1 MKRSVFLR
9 TFALGSA
16 AGALSLALTG
26 CSSQELRDF
35 FSGEKSSSGS
45 EPLEFVPD
53 SDERINAKMDELYA
67 LEAQANADLDA
78 IIASAR
84 DEYTALPSEKRTNMK
99 KIAIVYSRV
108 DDLTALQSYYDG
120 EVARVVAEMR
130 DILRAEGR
138 SEEPADRAQA
148 IYEQEKAAIIDKLRA
163 HAGI

>member
-1 MKRSVFLR
+1 MKRSAFLR
-9 TFALGSA
+9 AFALTAA
-16 AGALSLALTG
+16 AGAVSLALTG
-26 CSSQELRDF
+26 CSSEEVRNF

-45 EPLEFVPD
+45 ESLEFVPD

-78 IIASAR
+78 IVASAR
-84 DEYTALPSEKRTNMK
+84 DEYAALPREKRTNMK

-108 DDLTALQSYYDG
+108 DDLTALQSHYDA

-130 DILRAEGR
+130 EILRAEGR

-148 IYEQEKAAIIDKLRA
+148 IYEQEKASMIEELRTR
-163 HAGI
+163 AGI